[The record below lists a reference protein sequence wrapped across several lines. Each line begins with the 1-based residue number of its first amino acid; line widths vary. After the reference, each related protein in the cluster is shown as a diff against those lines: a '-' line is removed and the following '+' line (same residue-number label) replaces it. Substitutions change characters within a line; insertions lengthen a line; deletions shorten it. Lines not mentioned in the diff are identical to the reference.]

1 MTMLVRHFTLL
12 RIYKLVV
19 KILTNP
25 GDLRCASAS
34 SSSNT
39 SNRIFHICPDMTVV
53 EMIYFSSYH
62 FYLLSQHIYMHC
74 RGVCLGTWST

>member
-34 SSSNT
+34 SSSNV
-39 SNRIFHICPDMTVV
+39 SNRIFHIDMTVV
-53 EMIYFSSYH
+53 EMICFSSRYFH
-62 FYLLSQHIYMHC
+62 LLSQHIYMHC